1 MRRLL
6 PFLLLLAAVAARAA
20 GAPDPSEE
28 AVAREIDR
36 MGHSLF
42 KVREEAF
49 AVLSDWA
56 RRDARTRE
64 ALRGSAS
71 THADLEVRER
81 ARMVLEETELDFAER
96 SVGIPGLAARLKS
109 EDLQERLE
117 ALLSLPRAR
126 EAFPILRR
134 FVRDAQADPRLRAV
148 ALDLLART
156 AAPEAAQVLLA
167 AAREADH
174 PARTRA
180 IFWLGKLRVEQAV
193 PLLLAA
199 ARDSRDGARLAAC
212 HALAILADASAA
224 PVFREIVQD
233 LDAPEPL
240 KVMALVGTGKLADA
254 QAVPLLAAIVRRD
267 PERPVSQ
274 TVRVFAARAMGRIHD
289 RRSTDALVAV
299 VTDVSEDP
307 VVHRE
312 ACLALAEGRAA
323 EALRPLAA
331 AVAEPRLPL
340 HARKAAVAA
349 LRRLTGWS
357 VEGTVDDQAVFYQS
371 RISR

>member
-1 MRRLL
+1 MAH
-6 PFLLLLAAVAARAA
+6 P
-20 GAPDPSEE
+20 
-28 AVAREIDR
+28 
-36 MGHSLF
+36 LF

-56 RRDARTRE
+56 RRHAGTRE
-64 ALRGSAS
+64 ALKKSALG
-71 THADLEVRER
+71 HPDLEVRER
-81 ARMVLEETELDFAER
+81 TRMVLEETELDFAER
-96 SVGIPGLAARLKS
+96 AVGIPGIAERLRS
-109 EDLQERLE
+109 EDLQARFE
-117 ALLSLPRAR
+117 AMLSLPRTR

-156 AAPEAAQVLLA
+156 AVPEAAQVLLA
-167 AAREADH
+167 TAREADH
-174 PARTRA
+174 PARVRA
-180 IFWLGKLRVEQAV
+180 VYWLGKLRVESAL

-212 HALAILADASAA
+212 HALAILGDASAA
-224 PVFREIVQD
+224 PVFREIVED
-233 LDAPEPL
+233 LDAPEAL
-240 KVMALVGTGKLADA
+240 KVMALVGTAKLADA
-254 QAVPLLAAIVRRD
+254 QAVPLLASIARGD

-274 TVRVFAARAMGRIHD
+274 TVRVFAARGLGRIHD
-289 RRSTDALVAV
+289 PRSTAALAAV
-299 VTDVSEDP
+299 VSDVSQDP

-323 EALRPLAA
+323 EALQPLAQ
-331 AVAEPRLPL
+331 AVAERRLPL

-357 VEGTVDDQAVFYQS
+357 VEGTIDDQAVFYQS